1 MYFSQNKKYQ
11 YLYFFLLATISF
23 INGGN
28 SNILIQINFIL
39 WSVLF
44 LYCLNNKN
52 YYTHLKFFLSNN
64 KKSTYLFLIFL
75 LYIVLQAIQFPP
87 ILLKFF
93 SIEKYLYLNLL
104 NYKYSTAISFSPS
117 NTFFQFLNFLSIFI
131 SLLILKMIFYKSNHI
146 IRFYYFL
153 SLLGAFHSIFAV
165 LLYLNGNPEFLFLNN
180 SYKDSATGFFVNR
193 TVFSVFMMICFIC
206 SLEYMKIID
215 KKYKSGKDIFF
226 SKIYVRIF
234 TVFIAIAIITSFSK
248 LGNFLMLITIVLYF
262 LNNQFYTENKNKT
275 FGYILI
281 FIILFDI
288 LLMGYFFGGNKL
300 FERYSFLTED
310 FSLGDTNKISRLE
323 IIKFGLYEI
332 KNFLLFGYGLGGF
345 ENLFKL
351 KFIQISNLFANHA
364 HSSIIEFIGELGI
377 IGFMIFISSFIKI
390 FFNKLNYN
398 FNFLV
403 LLTFTIIILVFDF
416 SLHIPIN
423 QILITSIF
431 LLTINRNFFFS
442 LNHQSG

>member
-1 MYFSQNKKYQ
+1 M
-11 YLYFFLLATISF
+11 
-23 INGGN
+23 
-28 SNILIQINFIL
+28 
-39 WSVLF
+39 
-44 LYCLNNKN
+44 
-52 YYTHLKFFLSNN
+52 
-64 KKSTYLFLIFL
+64 
-75 LYIVLQAIQFPP
+75 
-87 ILLKFF
+87 
-93 SIEKYLYLNLL
+93 
-104 NYKYSTAISFSPS
+104 
-117 NTFFQFLNFLSIFI
+117 
-131 SLLILKMIFYKSNHI
+131 
-146 IRFYYFL
+146 
-153 SLLGAFHSIFAV
+153 
-165 LLYLNGNPEFLFLNN
+165 
-180 SYKDSATGFFVNR
+180 
-193 TVFSVFMMICFIC
+193 
-206 SLEYMKIID
+206 
-215 KKYKSGKDIFF
+215 
-226 SKIYVRIF
+226 
-234 TVFIAIAIITSFSK
+234 
-248 LGNFLMLITIVLYF
+248 
-262 LNNQFYTENKNKT
+262 
-275 FGYILI
+275 GYILI

-431 LLTINRNFFFS
+431 LLTINRNFF
-442 LNHQSG
+442 LA